1 MGVNFRR
8 ALTAIAFVPFVWVA
22 GCSSSADE
30 EGESAESDLTSC
42 TAKQAAAGKCAKAP
56 EKRQSLD
63 MFTCP
68 KGKKE
73 IKVAFYDAD
82 STLRVSKKNGVTA
95 MAIDDVDILPFAAR
109 SVKADHDA
117 GYLVAIVSNQ
127 GGVGSGKT
135 KYEVAEGGLR
145 TTAEKL
151 GQLGAKVDYFD
162 FAEND
167 DEFRKPEV
175 GMATRLSGFV
185 EAKCGRGIDIAQS
198 KMVGDSAYKEGEDGP
213 SPDGRKA
220 DDFSNA
226 DRLFAENLGVP
237 FQEPTDAYGWR
248 DYGVYNVLGEKQLL
262 PFLEKIEERAASLRA
277 KGEIEDADALDEE
290 VAANRKVN
298 NLKN

>member
-1 MGVNFRR
+1 MNPRR
-8 ALTAIAFVPFVWVA
+8 PLSILAIVPFVWVF
-22 GCSSSADE
+22 GCSSSADQE
-30 EGESAESDLTSC
+30 AVESESDLTSC
-42 TAKQAAAGKCAKAP
+42 TAKQADAGACAKAP
-56 EKRQSLD
+56 AKRQSLD
-63 MFTCP
+63 TFACP

-82 STLRVSKKNGVTA
+82 STLRVSKRNGVTA

-109 SVKADHDA
+109 SVKADHKA

-175 GMATRLSGFV
+175 GMATRLGEFL
-185 EAKCGRGIDIAQS
+185 EAKCGRGIDVAAS
-198 KMVGDSAYKEGEDGP
+198 KMIGDSAYKEGEDGP

-248 DYGVYNVLGEKQLL
+248 DFGVFNVLGEKQLV
-262 PFLEKIEERAASLRA
+262 PFLKTIEERAASLRKEGKDEEA
-277 KGEIEDADALDEE
+277 ASLDEE
-290 VAANRKVN
+290 VASNRNVN
-298 NLKN
+298 DLQ